1 MEARPEL
8 REAPENFLESM
19 LTMPGY
25 DDNDV
30 FGNVFTML
38 LAGEDTTANTL
49 SWAVYLLARDP
60 AARERLAAEAD
71 AVLGDDQ
78 IPEGRRGRRTG
89 CTSPKPSS
97 ARRRG

>member
-1 MEARPEL
+1 MQARPEL
-8 REAPENFLESM
+8 DEAPENFLESM

-25 DDNDV
+25 DDHDV

-60 AARERLAAEAD
+60 AARSAWPPRPTPRWARTRS
-71 AVLGDDQ
+71 
-78 IPEGRRGRRTG
+78 PSTPRSSTG